1 MVLISIEGIDGS
13 GKSSLHVALGEEF
26 SSQNPVMTREPGATW
41 IGDQVRRAIAE
52 QLDPMA
58 EALLFVAD
66 HAAHLAT
73 IIRPALNQGHLVI
86 TDRYIDSRIAYQ
98 GVSLMQVREDPVQW
112 LTKIHKGWTIL
123 PDMTLLLII
132 PPDVALTR
140 IAKRPG
146 REHFEERDFL
156 SAVQEQ
162 YLIRAEQDP
171 NRFVLIDATKEPD
184 EILHF
189 AADSIR
195 ERFFNPK

>member
-13 GKSSLHVALGEEF
+13 GKSSLHEALRQEF
-26 SSQNPVMTREPGATW
+26 SSINPVMTREPGATW
-41 IGDQVRRAIAE
+41 VGDQVRRAIAE
-52 QLDPMA
+52 HQDPMT

-73 IIRPALNQGHLVI
+73 IIKPALNKGHLVI

-98 GVSLMQVREDPVQW
+98 GISLMQVLNDPVQW
-112 LTKIHKGWTIL
+112 LTKIHEGWTIL

-132 PPDVALTR
+132 PPAIALTR
-140 IAKRPG
+140 IEKRAG
-146 REHFEERDFL
+146 REHFEEREFL

-162 YLIRAEQDP
+162 YLIRAEHDP